1 MRQGLFIFV
10 LVVTFSGCAHE
21 VYKVRIHPNCP
32 EIPATT
38 FKAAGLDAAVGS
50 ELFGKLV
57 TGETS
62 FKLDP
67 KIISGINQS
76 VRDDQTTDALICA
89 SRERGELKTPEQVDH
104 AWKKARFHRTNPT
117 APEAIQ
123 FYRENPFPSTTTNQ
137 RKKTDTQH
145 AALIRKLIEEGYT
158 LQADIEREYRLH
170 HRQPDYSSKEENLAR
185 GWNGMVLAWVNK
197 TVSTLQGID
206 PILVG
211 RFNNARSS
219 PTMLIGESIK
229 WNSLNNYLNSRID
242 FLNQY
247 LDKI

>member
-1 MRQGLFIFV
+1 MRYGLIVLIFAV
-10 LVVTFSGCAHE
+10 AFAGCVHE
-21 VYKVRIHPNCP
+21 VQMVKIHPDCP

-38 FKAAGLDAAVGS
+38 FKAVGLDAKAGS
-50 ELFGKLV
+50 EIFGKIV

-117 APEAIQ
+117 AEEALQ
-123 FYRENPFPSTTTNQ
+123 FYRENPFPSMTLSQ
-137 RKKTDTQH
+137 RKETDTQH
-145 AALIRKLIEEGYT
+145 AAAIRKLIEQGYA

-170 HRQPDYSSKEENLAR
+170 HRQPDYSSKEENLVQ
-185 GWNGMVLAWVNK
+185 GWNGMIHAWIHK

-211 RFNNARSS
+211 RFNNAQIAHNI
-219 PTMLIGESIK
+219 LVGESVK
-229 WNSLNNYLNSRID
+229 WNSLNNYLNARIE